1 MSSEIT
7 VIIADDHSMF
17 RQGVRALLET
27 EGFKVVG
34 EATNGQ
40 EAIRLG
46 RTQEPQVAILDYS
59 MPVLNGID
67 AATAMQKQSPNT
79 KLILLTMYEEEA
91 YALAALRCGVRGIVL
106 KNQAATD
113 LINAIRDVVRGSIY
127 LSPSISDSVLSALLS
142 RHDPESEL
150 LTVREKQVVQLI
162 AEGNTSKE
170 VARLLHVSVKT
181 AESHRSRIM
190 AKLDI
195 HNTADLVRYAIRQG
209 IIQA

>member
-46 RTQEPQVAILDYS
+46 STQEPQVAILDYS

-79 KLILLTMYEEEA
+79 QLILLTMYEEEA

>member
-106 KNQAATD
+106 KSQAATD